1 MAKQCVICGAWFTP
15 QHGNSRQCPECVDA
29 LQRGKRRGLPRDY
42 DAPSDL
48 ETYERRIRERYMERY
63 RDTIVA
69 IGYADRQREQTLR
82 MVGKVRT
89 EL

>member
-15 QHGNSRQCPECVDA
+15 QHGNGRQCPECRDA
-29 LQRGKRRGLPRDY
+29 LQKGKGRGLPREY

-63 RDTIVA
+63 RDSIVA

>member
-1 MAKQCVICGAWFTP
+1 MAKQCVICGAMFVP
-15 QHGNSRQCPECVDA
+15 QHGNSRQCPECVEA
-29 LQRGKRRGLPRDY
+29 LQKGKGRGLPRDY

-63 RDTIVA
+63 RDSIVA
-69 IGYADRQREQTLR
+69 IGYAERQREATLK